1 MLIKCFSVGSFE
13 TNCYVVTDEQSL
25 RCAVIDPGA
34 DAATILD
41 YLEEN
46 RLTCAYVLLTHGHFD
61 HTGAVEAVRAETLA
75 PLYLHKADDGI
86 SIGGPFYRFTAPK
99 DAHFFREGD
108 VIALDRISF
117 AVLETPGH
125 TPGSVSLLAMET
137 DSEERALFTGDTLF
151 RDSCGRTDF
160 PGGDQAAMFRS
171 LRRLAELPGDY
182 EVYPGHMESTTL
194 NRERRVNP
202 FVLYALGGRL

>member
-61 HTGAVEAVRAETLA
+61 HTGAVDAVRAETLA

-99 DAHFFREGD
+99 DANFFREGD

-125 TPGSVSLLAMET
+125 TPGSVTLLAMET
-137 DSEERALFTGDTLF
+137 GSEERALFTGDTLF

-182 EVYPGHMESTTL
+182 EVYPGHMESTSL

-202 FVLYALGGRL
+202 YVLYALGGRL

>member
-61 HTGAVEAVRAETLA
+61 HTGAVEAVRAETGA

-137 DSEERALFTGDTLF
+137 GSEERALFTGDTLF

-160 PGGDQAAMFRS
+160 PGGDQTAMFRS

-182 EVYPGHMESTTL
+182 EVYPGHMDSTTL
-194 NRERRVNP
+194 SRERRVNP
-202 FVLYALGGRL
+202 YVLYALGGRL

>member
-61 HTGAVEAVRAETLA
+61 HTGAVEAVRAETGA

-99 DAHFFREGD
+99 DANFFREGD

-125 TPGSVSLLAMET
+125 TPGSVTLLAMET
-137 DSEERALFTGDTLF
+137 GSEERALFTGDTLF

-194 NRERRVNP
+194 SRERRVNP
-202 FVLYALGGRL
+202 YVLYALGGRL

>member
-99 DAHFFREGD
+99 DANFFREGD

-125 TPGSVSLLAMET
+125 TPGSVTLLAMET
-137 DSEERALFTGDTLF
+137 GSEERALFTGDTLF

>member
-1 MLIKCFSVGSFE
+1 MLIKCFTVGSFE
-13 TNCYVVTDEQSL
+13 TNCYIVTDEQSL

-34 DAATILD
+34 DATTILN

-46 RLTCAYVLLTHGHFD
+46 RLRCAFVLLTHGHFD
-61 HTGAVEAVRAETLA
+61 HTGAVEALRAETGA
-75 PLYLHKADDGI
+75 PLYMHKADDGV
-86 SIGGPFYRFTAPK
+86 SIGGAFYRFDAPK

-108 VIALDRISF
+108 VIAMDRISF

-125 TPGSVSLLAMET
+125 TPGSVTLLAMET
-137 DSEERALFTGDTLF
+137 GSEERVLFTGDTLF

-160 PGGDQAAMFRS
+160 PGSDQRAMLRS

-182 EVYPGHMESTTL
+182 EVYPGHMESTSL
-194 NRERRVNP
+194 SRERRANP
-202 FVLYALGGRL
+202 FMLYACGK